1 MLRALYVVK
10 NYLQLPY
17 GDRCHKHNLEIYRLS
32 PLLLQQNVC
41 ELFEILSTLATR
53 F

>member
-1 MLRALYVVK
+1 MWLKTIY
-10 NYLQLPY
+10 NYPM
-17 GDRCHKHNLEIYRLS
+17 GTAATKHNLEIYRLS

-41 ELFEILSTLATR
+41 QLFEILSTLATR